1 MGFSCGIVGLPNV
14 GKSTIFNAL
23 TSGKAASANFPFC
36 TIEPNTGAVPL
47 QDERLNK
54 LSGIT
59 KSEKIIPTQ
68 MTFVDIAGLI
78 KGASKGEGLGNQ
90 FLGHIRSTDAIAH
103 VVRAFTDDN
112 VIHVD
117 GEMDPL
123 RDLDTIIT
131 ELVFSDYES
140 IGRQRERLAK
150 EGKAKKSET
159 LTALLA
165 AVEGL
170 ENHLATGAP
179 ARNFKHD
186 EIADHNAAEQFALIR
201 AQLLTYKP
209 AMIIANVDEDMIAPD
224 YIPSSGS
231 ALANVIQYAREH
243 GYPTVKICGKVE
255 AEIAEF
261 DPEER
266 REYLAQYG
274 VRESGLSALT
284 FAGYELLGLIT
295 YFTSGPK
302 ETRAWTIEKGT
313 KAPQAAGKIH
323 SDFEKN
329 FIRAEVI
336 SFDDYVTYQGEVK
349 SKEAG
354 KMRVEGKEYVM
365 QDGDVVFFRIGG

>member
-1 MGFSCGIVGLPNV
+1 
-14 GKSTIFNAL
+14 
-23 TSGKAASANFPFC
+23 
-36 TIEPNTGAVPL
+36 
-47 QDERLNK
+47 
-54 LSGIT
+54 
-59 KSEKIIPTQ
+59 

-103 VVRAFTDDN
+103 VVRVFTDDN

-140 IGRQRERLAK
+140 VCRQREKINK

-159 LTALLA
+159 LAALLA
-165 AVEGL
+165 IVEAL

-179 ARNFKHD
+179 ARNFKHE
-186 EIADHNAAEQFALIR
+186 EIADHNAAALFAQIR
-201 AQLLTYKP
+201 GQLLTHKP

-224 YIPSSGS
+224 YVPAPSS
-231 ALANVIQYAREH
+231 ALANVTRYAHEH
-243 GYPTVKICGKVE
+243 GYPIVRICGKIE

-274 VRESGLSALT
+274 VKESGLSALT

-336 SFDDYVTYQGEVK
+336 SFDDYTTYQGEVK
-349 SKEAG
+349 AKEAG
-354 KMRVEGKEYVM
+354 KMQVEGKEYVM

>member
-47 QDERLNK
+47 QDDRLNK
-54 LSGIT
+54 LSTIT

-103 VVRAFTDDN
+103 VVRVFTDDN
-112 VIHVD
+112 VIHVE
-117 GEMDPL
+117 GAMDPL

-140 IGRQRERLAK
+140 IERQHEKLVK
-150 EGKAKKSET
+150 ETRARKSDT
-159 LTALLA
+159 LTALLN
-165 AVEGL
+165 AVKSL
-170 ENHLATGAP
+170 EQHLATGAP
-179 ARNFKHD
+179 ARSFMGE
-186 EIADHNAAEQFALIR
+186 EITDYMAAEQFTLIKT
-201 AQLLTYKP
+201 QLLTHKP
-209 AMIIANVDEDMIAPD
+209 AMIIANVDEDMIGPD
-224 YIPSSGS
+224 YKPLVGS
-231 ALANVIQYAREH
+231 ALANVTQYAREH
-243 GYPTVKICGKVE
+243 AYPIVKICGKIE

-261 DPEER
+261 DPIER
-266 REYLAQYG
+266 REYLSQYG
-274 VRESGLSALT
+274 VKESGLSALT
-284 FAGYELLGLIT
+284 FAGYDLLGLVT

-302 ETRAWTIEKGT
+302 ETRAWTIQKGT
-313 KAPQAAGKIH
+313 KAPQAAGEIH

-336 SFDDYVTYQGEVK
+336 SFDDFIIHQGEFK
-349 SKEAG
+349 AKEAG